1 MSNQTT
7 NINIRMD
14 EKLKQQFD
22 VLCNE
27 LGMNMT
33 TAFNIFAKAMVR
45 QHGIPF
51 NVTLD
56 IPNETTLAAMDAAV
70 APGHSRLA
78 YNIKL
83 APFCQLFFALFL
95 LLFFYFFSLYILFL
109 SRTIY
114 SLNKQKKGASR
125 PMI

>member
-51 NVTLD
+51 NVIFPT
-56 IPNETTLAAMDAAV
+56 
-70 APGHSRLA
+70 
-78 YNIKL
+78 
-83 APFCQLFFALFL
+83 
-95 LLFFYFFSLYILFL
+95 
-109 SRTIY
+109 
-114 SLNKQKKGASR
+114 KQ
-125 PMI
+125 P

>member
-7 NINIRMD
+7 KINIRMD

-56 IPNETTLAAMDAAV
+56 IPNETTLAAMDAAEHGQDMYG
-70 APGHSRLA
+70 P
-78 YNIKL
+78 YNSVE
-83 APFCQLFFALFL
+83 ALMEA
-95 LLFFYFFSLYILFL
+95 
-109 SRTIY
+109 
-114 SLNKQKKGASR
+114 LNA
-125 PMI
+125 